1 MAPAASPLVRAAGA
15 GATKLAAPRAT
26 VATRGNFELESTSA
40 SIEAMGT
47 YFGLSAFAK
56 RQYLR

>member
-1 MAPAASPLVRAAGA
+1 VRAAGA

-26 VATRGNFELESTSA
+26 IAARGNFELESTSA

-47 YFGLSAFAK
+47 YFGLSAFAR